1 MDGCRGGFFLEGCS
15 VRYDAGIN
23 IMEVG
28 STRVFDFEVGEY
40 GVVYDLINVGSGLI
54 VFRPDFFGEVCW
66 FETDD
71 GW

>member
-1 MDGCRGGFFLEGCS
+1 MEGCS

-28 STRVFDFEVGEY
+28 STRVFDFGVGED

-54 VFRPDFFGEVCW
+54 VFRLFTITNQLPDFFGEVCW